1 MKSISKVFFLLTC
14 MLLLTGSSLFAHNGK
29 KHGKAK
35 MDSAQ
40 AVAPASQHQHGGHDS
55 TAMQAAMSPDGNHQH
70 GLSEFPTLHP
80 LVVHFPIVLLIIA
93 ALLQW
98 VGLLV
103 YKKEITIVAWALL
116 LLGFI
121 GAYASS
127 TWFHAHTSQLAPAI
141 QAVLEEHEKYA
152 SYTQWLSG
160 IALLVQSVNL
170 FFLKRNVWVNAS
182 MAIVMSAAAFFVAYT
197 GHHGAELVH
206 KHGVGAKGY
215 LLEQH
220 HH

>member
-1 MKSISKVFFLLTC
+1 MKLMSRVFFLLTC
-14 MLLLTGSSLFAHNGK
+14 MLLLTGSLLFAHNGK

-35 MDSAQ
+35 IDSSQ

-55 TAMQAAMSPDGNHQH
+55 TAMQVAMSPDGDHQH

-170 FFLKRNVWVNAS
+170 FFLKRNVWITAS
-182 MAIVMSAAAFFVAYT
+182 MAILMTAAAFFVAYT

>member
-1 MKSISKVFFLLTC
+1 MTKIATVVTFL
-14 MLLLTGSSLFAHNGK
+14 LLLTVTSLFAHGGK
-29 KHGKAK
+29 DHGKAK
-35 MDSAQ
+35 VDSVRAVSTAAQ
-40 AVAPASQHQHGGHDS
+40 HLHGSENDS
-55 TAMQAAMSPDGNHQH
+55 TLIHAAISPDGDHRH
-70 GLSEFPTLHP
+70 GLGEFPTLHP

-98 VGLLV
+98 VGLFL
-103 YKKEITIVAWALL
+103 YKKEITTVAWALL

-121 GAYASS
+121 SAYASS
-127 TWFHAHTSQLAPAI
+127 TWFHAHTSQLVPAI
-141 QAVLEEHEKYA
+141 QAILEEHEMYA

-170 FFLKRNVWVNAS
+170 FFLRRNVWVNFS
-182 MAIVMSAAAFFVAYT
+182 MAIAMSAAAFFVAYT

-220 HH
+220 RH

>member
-1 MKSISKVFFLLTC
+1 MKLMTKVSVLLTC
-14 MLLLTGSSLFAHNGK
+14 LLLMAGASLFAHNGK

-35 MDSAQ
+35 VDSVQ
-40 AVAPASQHQHGGHDS
+40 AAAPTQHQHGGHDS
-55 TAMQAAMSPDGNHQH
+55 TAMQAAITPDGDHQH

-80 LVVHFPIVLLIIA
+80 LVVHFPIVLLILA

-98 VGLLV
+98 VGLVV
-103 YKKEITIVAWALL
+103 YKREVTTVAWALL
-116 LLGFI
+116 ALGFV

-127 TWFHAHTSQLAPAI
+127 TWFHAHTAELGPAI
-141 QAVLEEHEKYA
+141 QAILEEHEKYA

-160 IALLVQSVNL
+160 IALVIQSVNL
-170 FFLKRNVWVNAS
+170 FFLKRNVWINLT
-182 MAIVMSAAAFFVAYT
+182 MAVVMTVAAVFVAYT

-206 KHGVGAKGY
+206 KHGIGAKGY

>member
-1 MKSISKVFFLLTC
+1 MELITKISALLTC
-14 MLLLTGSSLFAHNGK
+14 MLLLIGASLFAHNGK
-29 KHGKAK
+29 DHGKHKPDFIQAVSSPSRHKHGI
-35 MDSAQ
+35 
-40 AVAPASQHQHGGHDS
+40 HDS
-55 TAMQAAMSPDGNHQH
+55 TAMQAAMSTDGAHQH
-70 GLSEFPTLHP
+70 GLNEFPTLHP
-80 LVVHFPIVLLIIA
+80 LVVHFPIVLLIMA

-98 VGLLV
+98 VGLFV
-103 YKKEITIVAWALL
+103 YKKEITIIAWVVLL
-116 LLGFI
+116 FGFI

-127 TWFHAHTSQLAPAI
+127 TWFHPHTSELAAAV

-160 IALLVQSVNL
+160 IALLIQSVNL
-170 FFLKRNVWVNAS
+170 FFLKRNVWVNIS
-182 MAIVMSAAAFFVAYT
+182 VAIAMSAAAFFVAYT

-206 KHGVGAKGY
+206 KYGVGAKGY

>member
-1 MKSISKVFFLLTC
+1 MKSITKVALLLTC
-14 MLLLTGSSLFAHNGK
+14 LLLLAGASLFAHNGK

-35 MDSAQ
+35 VDSVQSAT
-40 AVAPASQHQHGGHDS
+40 PTLQHEHGAHDS
-55 TAMQAAMSPDGNHQH
+55 TAMQAAMSPDSDHQH
-70 GLSEFPTLHP
+70 GLGEFPTLHP
-80 LVVHFPIVLLIIA
+80 LVVHFPIVLLIVA

-98 VGLLV
+98 VGLFF
-103 YKKEITIVAWALL
+103 YKKEITTVAWALL

-127 TWFHAHTSQLAPAI
+127 TWFHAHTAQLAPAI
-141 QAVLEEHEKYA
+141 QAILEEHEKYA

-160 IALLVQSVNL
+160 IALLVQSVNI
-170 FFLKRNVWVNAS
+170 FFLKRNLWVNVS

-206 KHGVGAKGY
+206 KHGIGAKGY

-220 HH
+220 NH

>member
-1 MKSISKVFFLLTC
+1 MKLLSNIFLLLTC
-14 MLLLTGSSLFAHNGK
+14 MLLLTGATLFAHNGK

-35 MDSAQ
+35 IDSVQ
-40 AVAPASQHQHGGHDS
+40 VVSPASQHQHGGHDS
-55 TAMQAAMSPDGNHQH
+55 TAMQAAMSPDGDHEH
-70 GLSEFPTLHP
+70 GLGEFPTLHP

-98 VGLLV
+98 VGLFV
-103 YKKEITIVAWALL
+103 YKKEITIVAWVLL
-116 LLGFI
+116 LLGFV

-127 TWFHAHTSQLAPAI
+127 TWFHAHTSELAPAI

-182 MAIVMSAAAFFVAYT
+182 VAIVMSAAAFFVAYT